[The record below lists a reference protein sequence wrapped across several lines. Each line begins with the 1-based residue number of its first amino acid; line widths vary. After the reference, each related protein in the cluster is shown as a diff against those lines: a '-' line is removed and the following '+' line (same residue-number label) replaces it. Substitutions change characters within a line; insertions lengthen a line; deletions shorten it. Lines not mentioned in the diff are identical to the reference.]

1 MSGGIDPV
9 KRVLR
14 VNLAQRELPAGV
26 TSHILFGAFHPL
38 ADRAARPV
46 HIAEQRSQIDG
57 TGCKTGEDSDPFP
70 ANDQAL
76 FLQPL
81 QGCVD
86 DTAMGS
92 VTAHDFPHSG
102 EASPLRQQS
111 GLASQNSAEIFDLDI
126 LFHTLIVFFL
136 LREGNGCAKFF
147 SIFLY
152 RLCGWFL

>member
-46 HIAEQRSQIDG
+46 HIAEQHPQVGGIRG
-57 TGCKTGEDSDPFP
+57 EAGEDSDPFP
-70 ANDQAL
+70 PNDQL
-76 FLQPL
+76 FLLQPF

-86 DTAMGS
+86 DSTMGP
-92 VTAHDFPHSG
+92 VAAHDFPHRG
-102 EASPLRQQS
+102 EASSLRQKS
-111 GLASQNSAEIFDLDI
+111 GLASQNVAEIFDLDI